1 MKKIIFIIGW
11 FLSFVVIAQEKL
23 STKNGQVTFEASV
36 PSFEEIKATT
46 KTASCIINTVN
57 GEFASLILIK
67 SFRFKVALMEEH
79 FNENYLESDNFPKA
93 TLKGKL
99 LNFEVKKLTENFQIF
114 TLDGKLD
121 MHGNIVLVKIPVK
134 IKKIKD
140 SIEISA
146 NFKVNTTDF
155 DIKIPAAVS
164 KKVAKEVDVAVN
176 YSLN

>member
-1 MKKIIFIIGW
+1 
-11 FLSFVVIAQEKL
+11 
-23 STKNGQVTFEASV
+23 
-36 PSFEEIKATT
+36 
-46 KTASCIINTVN
+46 
-57 GEFASLILIK
+57 
-67 SFRFKVALMEEH
+67 
-79 FNENYLESDNFPKA
+79 
-93 TLKGKL
+93 
-99 LNFEVKKLTENFQIF
+99 
-114 TLDGKLD
+114 